1 MLGAFEY
8 ETQMS
13 MEGTVLGE
21 INKSEQTEKKR
32 RAMPDMGDVCGYAGV
47 KGRGR
52 RRAERS
58 GRGRVEAGESVS

>member
-21 INKSEQTEKKR
+21 INKSEQTVRKRGERCLTREMSAVTPEEKG
-32 RAMPDMGDVCGYAGV
+32 AAGV
-47 KGRGR
+47 GWKQE
-52 RRAERS
+52 RA
-58 GRGRVEAGESVS
+58 